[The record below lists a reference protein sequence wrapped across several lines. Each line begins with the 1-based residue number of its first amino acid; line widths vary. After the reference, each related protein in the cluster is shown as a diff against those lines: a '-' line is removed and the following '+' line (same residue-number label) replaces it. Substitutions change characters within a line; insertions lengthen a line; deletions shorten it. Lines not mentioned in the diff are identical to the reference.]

1 MQTIPTFTGEV
12 AAEDLG
18 CTLIHEHI
26 FVGDPELDRNF
37 PHPEWDAA
45 AAVETAVSGLTRLS
59 ELGVRTVVDLTVLGL
74 GRDIELVRRVAE
86 RSPVHLIAS
95 TGYYASNVLPPY
107 FQTHGPG
114 RLIDGPDPLTSMF
127 LSDIRDGIAGTRV
140 RAGMLKVASDI
151 AGITPDVE
159 RVFRAAAAAH
169 LETNVPI
176 TTHSHSPSRGG
187 FAQQQLLA
195 AAGVPLDRVVIGHA
209 GDSTDFDYL
218 RALADNGSWL
228 GFDRF
233 GMSHM
238 GNDEDRLRMLLRLIE
253 AGYADRIVLS
263 HDAAFFSR
271 VTPPSW
277 RSVATPEWRM
287 DRISAHV
294 LPALR
299 LAGVSQEQVDQ
310 LMVRNPRS
318 VLAGSQDIVMP

>member
-1 MQTIPTFTGEV
+1 MHTIPTFRGDV
-12 AAEDLG
+12 AAADLG

-37 PHPEWDAA
+37 PHREWDEETAI
-45 AAVETAVSGLTRLS
+45 ETAVAGLTRLAA
-59 ELGVRTVVDLTVLGL
+59 LGVRTVVDLTVLGL
-74 GRDIELVRRVAE
+74 GRNVALVRRVAE
-86 RSPVHLIAS
+86 RSPVHLVAS
-95 TGYYASNVLPPY
+95 TGYYASSVLPP
-107 FQTHGPG
+107 FFHTHGPG
-114 RLIDGPDPLTSMF
+114 RLIDGADPLIEMF
-127 LSDIRDGIAGTRV
+127 LSDIRDGIAGTVV
-140 RAGMLKVASDI
+140 RAGMLKVASDV
-151 AGITPDVE
+151 AGITPDAE
-159 RVFRAAAAAH
+159 RVFLAAAVAH

-187 FAQQQLLA
+187 LAQQALLA
-195 AAGVPLDRVVIGHA
+195 RAGVPLDRVVIGHA

-238 GNDEDRLRMLLRLIE
+238 SSDEDRLSMLLRLLE
-253 AGYADRIVLS
+253 AGYGDRILLS

-277 RSVATPEWRM
+277 RSVATPDWRM
-287 DRISAHV
+287 EHISERV

-299 LAGVSQEQVDQ
+299 LAGVSQQQLDQ
-310 LMVRNPRS
+310 LMVHNPRS
-318 VLAGSQDIVMP
+318 VLAGSQDIVKP